1 MKHPL
6 SKNTPAIR
14 DPFIRVGTINKAVA
28 KAAKIQAADIYI
40 NRNYRAHIRNRHAA
54 EYEQAGLDVVTY
66 ARTICQN
73 FNQIRATGK
82 AVDEIKEAVLLVVHK
97 EKLHDV
103 AVIELNYSQEYHFWE
118 IKTAEPRR
126 NSAINKLALK
136 WEEAKHPSDGNG

>member
-82 AVDEIKEAVLLVVHK
+82 AVDEIKEAVSTINYYEVAALSKGDIIYECFKRRSVKTRIISDLLKGEV
-97 EKLHDV
+97 
-103 AVIELNYSQEYHFWE
+103 ELSLTNRWTHRILTQ
-118 IKTAEPRR
+118 
-126 NSAINKLALK
+126 
-136 WEEAKHPSDGNG
+136 